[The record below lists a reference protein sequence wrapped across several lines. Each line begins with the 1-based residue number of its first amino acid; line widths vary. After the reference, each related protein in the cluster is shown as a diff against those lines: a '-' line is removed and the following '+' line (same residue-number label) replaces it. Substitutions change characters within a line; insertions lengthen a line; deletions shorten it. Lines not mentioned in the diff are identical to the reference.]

1 MATLIST
8 SRKKARSPIGFAF
21 SSPSVFAKF
30 NARLKF
36 GNCHFASLSNA
47 SRSPQRTKLLPIPA
61 TTLTPPLRSLP
72 RRPRKCLPPRPQ
84 KHQIRSF
91 SVPSGTP
98 STATGSTKF
107 TYSVAASYIAKG
119 RHFRPS
125 VHVFQF
131 NPYHHVQAP
140 KPQAKALRPE
150 SGQDAFF
157 VSRLGAD
164 PSDVALGV
172 ADGVGGWSESGVD
185 SADVS
190 HALCTYMAAKAH
202 DGKSP
207 PLTARQLMTQ
217 GYEAVCHDPKIV
229 AGGTT
234 ATVALLKKGGILEVA
249 NLGDSGYI
257 LLRLNGVHA
266 ASVPQIHAFN
276 TPYQLSVVPPS
287 VLRRASMFGGGPL
300 MDQPRD
306 AEVTHHDLRHG
317 DVLILASDGVWDNLF
332 TTNILQIV
340 SRVMQ
345 EKGAWTTSSAD
356 AGVEVA
362 KDLKAITKVPDH
374 QTSLPKKP
382 QELVALQSVLATEI
396 VAAAKSA
403 SMNKNHESPFVKEV
417 RKYYPHDSYSG
428 GKVDDICVVVAVVSE
443 APAGPEA

>member
-1 MATLIST
+1 M
-8 SRKKARSPIGFAF
+8 
-21 SSPSVFAKF
+21 
-30 NARLKF
+30 
-36 GNCHFASLSNA
+36 
-47 SRSPQRTKLLPIPA
+47 
-61 TTLTPPLRSLP
+61 
-72 RRPRKCLPPRPQ
+72 
-84 KHQIRSF
+84 
-91 SVPSGTP
+91 
-98 STATGSTKF
+98 
-107 TYSVAASYIAKG
+107 AASYIAKG

-140 KPQAKALRPE
+140 RPQAKALRPE

-157 VSRLGAD
+157 VSRLGTD
-164 PSDVALGV
+164 PSEVALGV
-172 ADGVGGWSESGVD
+172 ADGVGGWAESGVD

-202 DGKSP
+202 DGKNP
-207 PLTARQLMTQ
+207 QLTARQLIAQ
-217 GYEAVCHDPKIV
+217 GYEAVCEDPAIV

-266 ASVPQIHAFN
+266 ASVPQTHAFN
-276 TPYQLSVVPPS
+276 TPYQLSVIPPS
-287 VLRRASMFGGGPL
+287 ARRRASMFGGGPL

-306 AEVTHHDLRHG
+306 ADVTHHNLRHG

-332 TTNILQIV
+332 TTDILQIV

-345 EKGAWTTSSAD
+345 EKGAWTRSRAD

-362 KDLKAITKVPDH
+362 KDLEAMTKVPDH
-374 QTSLPKKP
+374 QPSLLKKP

-403 SMNKNHESPFVKEV
+403 SMNKNLESPFVKEV
-417 RKYYPHDSYSG
+417 RKYYPHDPYSG
-428 GKVDDICVVVAVVSE
+428 GKVDDISVIVAVTSE
-443 APAGPEA
+443 VPAAAGPEA

>member
-1 MATLIST
+1 MTKFLST
-8 SRKKARSPIGFAF
+8 SSCKAVSPAILAPIRATRQLGKAH
-21 SSPSVFAKF
+21 
-30 NARLKF
+30 
-36 GNCHFASLSNA
+36 CLS
-47 SRSPQRTKLLPIPA
+47 
-61 TTLTPPLRSLP
+61 TTPTNLCRHQT
-72 RRPRKCLPPRPQ
+72 RPY
-84 KHQIRSF
+84 
-91 SVPSGTP
+91 SVPTGTP
-98 STATGSTKF
+98 STAPGNTKF

-140 KPQAKALRPE
+140 KPQSKALRPE

-157 VSRLGAD
+157 VSRLGPD
-164 PSDVALGV
+164 PSEVALGV

-190 HALCTYMAAKAH
+190 HALCSYMAADAH
-202 DGKSP
+202 DGKDSGI
-207 PLTARQLMTQ
+207 TARQLMKQ
-217 GYEAVCHDPKIV
+217 GYETVCHDPKIV

-234 ATVALLKKGGILEVA
+234 ATVALLRKGGILEVA

-257 LLRLNGVHA
+257 LLRLNGVYA
-266 ASVPQIHAFN
+266 ASEPQTHAFN

-287 VLRRASMFGGGPL
+287 VLRKASMFGGAPIL
-300 MDQPRD
+300 DQPRD
-306 AEVTHHDLRHG
+306 AEVTHHKLRHG
-317 DVLILASDGVWDNLF
+317 DVLVVASDGVWDNLH

-345 EKGAWTTSSAD
+345 DKGAWTMASAD

-362 KDLKAITKVPDH
+362 KDLEAITKVPDLKP
-374 QTSLPKKP
+374 SALKKTP
-382 QELVALQSVLATEI
+382 ELDALQSVLATQI

-403 SMNKNHESPFVKEV
+403 SMNKTLESPFAKEV
-417 RKYYPHDSYSG
+417 RKYYPHDPYSG

-443 APAGPEA
+443 APAPAGPEA